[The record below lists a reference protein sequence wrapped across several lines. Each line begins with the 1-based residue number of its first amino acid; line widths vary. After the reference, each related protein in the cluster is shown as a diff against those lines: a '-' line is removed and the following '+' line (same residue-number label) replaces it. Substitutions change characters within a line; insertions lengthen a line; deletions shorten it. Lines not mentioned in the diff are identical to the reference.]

1 VATSPCASSPLK
13 ILPIVMWEFSG
24 KPNSLSYGWLTDRV
38 LGPQDSKQQAH
49 QTEEEAL
56 MDERLCYLIDY

>member
-1 VATSPCASSPLK
+1 
-13 ILPIVMWEFSG
+13 MWEFSG